1 MIEKSFTKARAVAMD
16 LQWEEFTQ
24 KSNYRAEMI
33 RVSLNGRGHF
43 LLNQKA
49 VNELGEPDAVIL
61 LFERSSRL
69 IGLKPSQADVEHS
82 YELKRQGTSQ
92 NYYLRAKSFC
102 NYYSINV
109 GDSVIFNDV
118 RVDNGVIILS
128 LDNVTEVVR
137 RARFNGLA
145 EFPPQYSERLRPVQP
160 AKFSTLLRMRPP
172 EEE

>member
-1 MIEKSFTKARAVAMD
+1 MD
-16 LQWEEFTQ
+16 LQWEEFKQ
-24 KSNYRAEMI
+24 KANYRAEMMRI
-33 RVSLNGRGHF
+33 SLNGRGHF

-49 VNELGEPDAVIL
+49 VVQLGDPEAVIL

-69 IGLKPSQADVEHS
+69 IGLKPSAAAVDHS
-82 YELKRQGTSQ
+82 YELKRQGSSQ
-92 NYYLRAKSFC
+92 NYTLKAKSFC

-109 GDSVIFNDV
+109 GDSVVFNDV
-118 RVDNGVIILS
+118 RLENGMIILN

-137 RARFNGLA
+137 RARFADLA
-145 EFPPQYSERLRPVQP
+145 DFPARYSERVPSIQP